1 MAEVK
6 KKIINKLAVLQ
17 VLACLMKNP
26 LLCNRAEFHL
36 TLDDFAEQFH
46 RILFGAISNL
56 ATSGLKTISYLDIDQ
71 YLAQYPMQYKVFTD
85 NRGVEYVIKALEIAE
100 EKNFQYYYNTLKKT
114 TLLNKLA
121 ESGFDIKELYDE
133 TVVDP
138 IKTSEIQERF
148 DSLRIEQII
157 AL

>member
-71 YLAQYPMQYKVFTD
+71 YFAIYI
-85 NRGVEYVIKALEIAE
+85 NIKIL
-100 EKNFQYYYNTLKKT
+100 
-114 TLLNKLA
+114 
-121 ESGFDIKELYDE
+121 
-133 TVVDP
+133 
-138 IKTSEIQERF
+138 
-148 DSLRIEQII
+148 
-157 AL
+157 